1 MSIHY
6 SLSTIHCRY
15 EGLADR
21 FAAHFPPRLQGLRT
35 VGREAEFPVVDQAG
49 RAADIDR
56 LWPLLLER
64 EVAAEDN
71 KLGVRGQDLGFRGSL
86 PVPSSLAP
94 AVLAPLKIKRD
105 AVNTDLIV
113 GLDGAAYSYALEVG
127 KGTIELNVG
136 PCATLFELEDAFRT
150 ALARLARAAAQ
161 LGWRVLGYG
170 VQPLSPPTRA
180 LLSPK
185 QRYRALADIM
195 GADWLWYTVTASDQ
209 THVDVSRDE
218 AVGMLNF
225 GNLVAPVVVALCAN
239 SPVAAGALTGDCS
252 GREGRM
258 INALYGERHGM
269 IARPYADLTDF
280 VARLS
285 RMPALLRREGER
297 LLPDGRPF
305 SDVLRA
311 DYGKARS
318 EERGERRERLPV
330 SPRSSSLTPNA
341 FDAFLLHDHYI
352 WHSARLRTA
361 YGTVELR
368 PACQQPPHE
377 LMAATA
383 LYLGLVEGHEEIT
396 DYMQVALAPAGEERG
411 NPVPLSECWPRMRQY
426 HERVVRAG
434 LAAPE
439 PVPGFLAGVLGLAE
453 AALARRGYGE
463 EGMLAPLWQRLE
475 QKENPAQRVQRVFAE
490 EGLEGLL
497 AFSDLENYL
506 REM

>member
-1 MSIHY
+1 MEP
-6 SLSTIHCRY
+6 SLHQAY
-15 EGLADR
+15 EALADR
-21 FAAHFPPRLQGLRT
+21 FAAHFPPRLQGPRT

-49 RAADIDR
+49 RAADVDR
-56 LWPLLLER
+56 LWTLLLETEPAVEDR
-64 EVAAEDN
+64 E
-71 KLGVRGQDLGFRGSL
+71 RGSRS
-86 PVPSSLAP
+86 PHSSSLT
-94 AVLAPLKIKRD
+94 PLKVKRD

-136 PCATLFELEDAFRT
+136 PYTTLFELERAFRT
-150 ALARLARAAAQ
+150 ALERLVQAAAK

-185 QRYRALADIM
+185 QRYHALAGIM
-195 GADWLWYTVTASDQ
+195 GADWVWYTVTASDQ
-209 THVDVSRDE
+209 THVDIHRDE
-218 AVGMLNF
+218 AVSMLNF
-225 GNLVAPVVVALCAN
+225 GILMAPVVVALCAN
-239 SPVAAGALTGDCS
+239 SPVVAGALTRDCS

-285 RMPALLRREGER
+285 RMPALLRRAGER

-305 SDVLRA
+305 SEALRA
-311 DYGKARS
+311 DYRAARS
-318 EERGERRERLPV
+318 EERPP
-330 SPRSSSLTPNA
+330 SPCSSSLSPDA

-383 LYLGLVEGHEEIT
+383 LYLGLVEGREQIT
-396 DYMQVALAPAGEERG
+396 DYMQTALA
-411 NPVPLSECWPRMRQY
+411 ECWPRMQQY
-426 HERVVRAG
+426 HEQVVRAG

-439 PVPGFLAGVLGLAE
+439 PAPGFLAEVIGLAA

-463 EGMLAPLWQRLE
+463 EGMLAPLWRRLE
-475 QKENPAQRVQRVFAE
+475 QKKNPAQRVRRVFAE
-490 EGLEGLL
+490 EGLEGLIE
-497 AFSDLENYL
+497 ASDLERYF
-506 REM
+506 RENGL

>member
-1 MSIHY
+1 MEP
-6 SLSTIHCRY
+6 SLQRAY
-15 EGLADR
+15 EALADR
-21 FAAHFPPRLQGLRT
+21 FAAHFPQRLDGPRT

-49 RAADIDR
+49 RAADVDR
-56 LWPLLLER
+56 LWPLLLGNEDT
-64 EVAAEDN
+64 AEKD
-71 KLGVRGQDLGFRGSL
+71 KRDSL
-86 PVPSSLAP
+86 SPHSSSLS
-94 AVLAPLKIKRD
+94 PLKVKRD

-136 PCATLFELEDAFRT
+136 PYATLFELEIAFRS
-150 ALARLARAAAQ
+150 AVERLVRAAAK

-170 VQPLSPPTRA
+170 VQPLSPPTRD

-185 QRYRALADIM
+185 QRYHALADIM
-195 GADWLWYTVTASDQ
+195 GADWIWYTVTASDQ
-209 THVDVSRDE
+209 THVDISRDE
-218 AVGMLNF
+218 AVSMLNF
-225 GNLVAPVVVALCAN
+225 GSLIAPVVVALCAN
-239 SPVAAGALTGDCS
+239 SPLAAGALTGDCS

-258 INALYGERHGM
+258 ITARYGERHGM
-269 IARPYADLTDF
+269 ISRPYADLTDF

-297 LLPDGRPF
+297 LLPDGRLF

-318 EERGERRERLPV
+318 EERGE
-330 SPRSSSLTPNA
+330 SSEGWVLTA
-341 FDAFLLHDHYI
+341 GSFDAFLLHDHYI
-352 WHSARLRTA
+352 WHSARVRTA

-383 LYLGLVEGHEEIT
+383 LYLGLVEGHEEIVE
-396 DYMQVALAPAGEERG
+396 YIQNALAPVEERTLAG
-411 NPVPLSECWPRMRQY
+411 CWPRMQQY
-426 HERVVRAG
+426 HHQAVRAG

-439 PVPGFLAGVLGLAE
+439 PAPGFLAEVLTLAA

-463 EGMLAPLWQRLE
+463 EEMLAPLWQRLE
-475 QKENPAQRVQRVFAE
+475 QRKNPAQRVQRVFAE
-490 EGLEGLL
+490 MGLEGLIKS
-497 AFSDLENYL
+497 SDLESYL
-506 REM
+506 REKEL

>member
-1 MSIHY
+1 VEP
-6 SLSTIHCRY
+6 SLHRAY
-15 EGLADR
+15 EALADR
-21 FAAHFPPRLQGLRT
+21 FAAHFPTQLQGPRT
-35 VGREAEFPVVDQAG
+35 VGREAEFPVVDQSG

-56 LWPLLLER
+56 LWPLLL
-64 EVAAEDN
+64 AEET
-71 KLGVRGQDLGFRGSL
+71 GEG
-86 PVPSSLAP
+86 SSLS
-94 AVLAPLKIKRD
+94 PLKIKRD

-136 PCATLFELEDAFRT
+136 PYTTLFELESAFR
-150 ALARLARAAAQ
+150 AAVERLVRAAAK

-170 VQPLSPPTRA
+170 VQPLSPATRD

-185 QRYRALADIM
+185 QRYHALADIM
-195 GADWLWYTVTASDQ
+195 GDDWIWYTVTASDQ

-218 AVGMLNF
+218 AVSVLNF
-225 GNLVAPVVVALCAN
+225 AILMAPVVVALCAN
-239 SPVAAGALTGDCS
+239 SPVVAGALTGDCS

-258 INALYGERHGM
+258 ISALYGERHGM
-269 IARPYADLTDF
+269 IARPYADVTDF

-285 RMPALLRREGER
+285 RMPALLHREGER

-305 SDVLRA
+305 AEVLRA
-311 DYGKARS
+311 DFEMGGNGA
-318 EERGERRERLPV
+318 ETL
-330 SPRSSSLTPNA
+330 SPGC

-368 PACQQPPHE
+368 PACQQPPQE

-383 LYLGLVEGHEEIT
+383 LYLGLVEGREQIT
-396 DYMQVALAPAGEERG
+396 DYLQTTFAPAGEERG
-411 NPVPLSECWPRMRQY
+411 NPDPMSASWSRLREY
-426 HERVVRAG
+426 HHEAVHAG

-439 PVPGFLAGVLGLAE
+439 PAPGFLADILGLVA

-475 QKENPAQRVQRVFAE
+475 RKENPAQRVRRVFAE
-490 EGLEGLL
+490 EGLEGLIE
-497 AFSDLENYL
+497 FTDLESY
-506 REM
+506 

>member
-1 MSIHY
+1 MEP
-6 SLSTIHCRY
+6 SLRRAY
-15 EGLADR
+15 EALADR
-21 FAAHFPPRLQGLRT
+21 FAAHFPTQLQGPRT
-35 VGREAEFPVVDQAG
+35 VGREAEFPVVDQSG
-49 RAADIDR
+49 RAANIDQ
-56 LWPLLLER
+56 LWPLLMAGETG
-64 EVAAEDN
+64 ESAS
-71 KLGVRGQDLGFRGSL
+71 F
-86 PVPSSLAP
+86 
-94 AVLAPLKIKRD
+94 APLKVKKD

-136 PCATLFELEDAFRT
+136 PYTTLFELESAFRT
-150 ALARLARAAAQ
+150 AVERLVRAAAQ

-170 VQPLSPPTRA
+170 VQPLSLPTRD

-185 QRYRALADIM
+185 QRYHALADIM
-195 GADWLWYTVTASDQ
+195 GDDWIWYTVTASDQ
-209 THVDVSRDE
+209 THVDISRDE
-218 AVGMLNF
+218 AVSVLNF
-225 GNLVAPVVVALCAN
+225 AILMAPVVVALCAN
-239 SPVAAGALTGDCS
+239 SPVVAGALTGDCS

-258 INALYGERHGM
+258 ISALYGERHGM

-280 VARLS
+280 AARLS
-285 RMPALLRREGER
+285 RMPALLYREGER

-305 SDVLRA
+305 AEVLRA
-311 DYGKARS
+311 DFGMAGS
-318 EERGERRERLPV
+318 ESAAL
-330 SPRSSSLTPNA
+330 SPGC

-383 LYLGLVEGHEEIT
+383 LYLGLVEGRERIT
-396 DYMQVALAPAGEERG
+396 DYLQSALAPVGEERG
-411 NPVPLSECWPRMRQY
+411 NPAPLSECWPRMGQY
-426 HERVVRAG
+426 HEQVVRTG

-439 PVPGFLAGVLGLAE
+439 PVPGFLAEVLGLVA

-463 EGMLAPLWQRLE
+463 EGMLAPLWRRLE
-475 QKENPAQRVQRVFAE
+475 RRENPAQRVRRVFAE
-490 EGLEGLL
+490 EGLEGLIEY
-497 AFSDLENYL
+497 SDMVNYL

>member
-1 MSIHY
+1 MEP
-6 SLSTIHCRY
+6 SLRRAY
-15 EGLADR
+15 EALADR
-21 FAAHFPPRLQGLRT
+21 FAAHFPTQLQGPRT
-35 VGREAEFPVVDQAG
+35 VGREAEFPVVDQSG
-49 RAADIDR
+49 RAANIDQ
-56 LWPLLLER
+56 LWPLLMAGETG
-64 EVAAEDN
+64 ESAS
-71 KLGVRGQDLGFRGSL
+71 F
-86 PVPSSLAP
+86 
-94 AVLAPLKIKRD
+94 APLKVKKD

-136 PCATLFELEDAFRT
+136 PYTTLFELESAFRT
-150 ALARLARAAAQ
+150 AVERLVRAAAQ

-170 VQPLSPPTRA
+170 VQPLSPPTRD

-185 QRYRALADIM
+185 QRYHALADIM
-195 GADWLWYTVTASDQ
+195 GDDWIWYTVTASDQ

-218 AVGMLNF
+218 AVSVLNF
-225 GNLVAPVVVALCAN
+225 AILMAPVVVALCAN
-239 SPVAAGALTGDCS
+239 SPVVAGALTGDCS

-258 INALYGERHGM
+258 ISALYGERHGM

-280 VARLS
+280 AARLS
-285 RMPALLRREGER
+285 RMPALLYREGER

-305 SDVLRA
+305 AEVLRA
-311 DYGKARS
+311 DFGMAGS
-318 EERGERRERLPV
+318 ESAAL
-330 SPRSSSLTPNA
+330 SPGC

-383 LYLGLVEGHEEIT
+383 LYLGLVEGRERIT
-396 DYMQVALAPAGEERG
+396 DYLQSALAPVGEERG
-411 NPVPLSECWPRMRQY
+411 NPAPLSECWPRMGQY
-426 HERVVRAG
+426 HEQVVRTG

-439 PVPGFLAGVLGLAE
+439 PVPGFLAEVLGLVA

-463 EGMLAPLWQRLE
+463 EGMLAPLWRRLE
-475 QKENPAQRVQRVFAE
+475 RRENPAQRVRRVFAE
-490 EGLEGLL
+490 EGLEGLIEY
-497 AFSDLENYL
+497 SDMVNYL